1 MRKEKQLLLDQ
12 IKDEI
17 VDASAMFMLSYQNL
31 GPNQTFELRDEVRKA
46 GGRMTV
52 VKKRVFVKA
61 LEAAG
66 VDVGSVDMTG
76 HLAVVYTG
84 DDTVAPTKAVFK
96 FGNENAKTLDI
107 LGGHFEG
114 KAVSAGDVVAISKL
128 PSANEMRAELLGVFE
143 APLAQ
148 TLAVFDALLTSIP
161 HVLENKVEK
170 DS

>member
-12 IKDEI
+12 IKDELTF
-17 VDASAMFMLSYQNL
+17 ANGMFMMSYRNL
-31 GPNQTFELRDEVRKA
+31 GPNQTFELRDEIRKA
-46 GGRMTV
+46 GGQMTV

-84 DDTVAPTKAVFK
+84 DDTVSPTKAVFK
-96 FGNENAKTLDI
+96 FGKDNADTLNV

-114 KAVSAGDVVAISKL
+114 KAVSANDVVAISKL
-128 PSANEMRAELLGVFE
+128 PTANEMRAELLGVFE

-148 TLAVFDALLTSIP
+148 TLAVFDALLTSMP